1 MLIYYLSDKGLVRLR
16 KFFIITL
23 FVPNY
28 KPILK
33 YFMHIKKVDSVRPKK
48 KKVDSVINV
57 NFLGIIITILSSMTI
72 LCFNIFVVDFS
83 YFNVK

>member
-33 YFMHIKKVDSVRPKK
+33 YFMHIKKVDSV
-48 KKVDSVINV
+48 INV